1 MIRTMWT
8 IPLLVV
14 VAASGLMAISVA
26 ATPPSSDQAENP
38 SKNENAPPSAKTPL
52 AKKTADPAKVRA
64 LVQKWKAEL
73 APWHKEDTHESADNS
88 FCYVCHLNYDEEN
101 LVTIHQPIGVGC
113 ELCHGISDSHS
124 EDEDNIT
131 PPDIM
136 FPTASIIPF
145 CMECHKKEDLLKEDS
160 HDDLFAKDADAGVT
174 CMKCHGEE
182 HHLKVR
188 TRRWDK
194 LTGKL
199 IWDDGVRMMEDAP

>member
-1 MIRTMWT
+1 MIRSMWT
-8 IPLLVV
+8 ILLP
-14 VAASGLMAISVA
+14 AAIAVGGLMAICLA
-26 ATPPSSDQAENP
+26 ATPQTSGEADSAQKIEIT
-38 SKNENAPPSAKTPL
+38 PPP
-52 AKKTADPAKVRA
+52 AKKPADAAKVQA
-64 LVQKWKAEL
+64 LVRKWKEVL
-73 APWHKEDTHESADNS
+73 APWRKEDTPESADNS

-101 LVTIHQPIGVGC
+101 LVTIHQPVGVGC
-113 ELCHGISDSHS
+113 ETCHGISDAHS

-131 PPDIM
+131 PPDIL
-136 FPTASIIPF
+136 FPTAQIIAF
-145 CMECHKKEDLLKEDS
+145 CMECHKKEDLLEEES
-160 HDDLFAKDADAGVT
+160 HEELFAKDADAKVT